1 MARAGCKMATGAG
14 SIKITAVVRNGPLS
28 WEQDIEQLAMALPP

>member
-14 SIKITAVVRNGPLS
+14 SIKITAVVRNGLS